1 MMKQIYLLYNFKYH
15 SFYNFV
21 LACLFFP
28 GSLKQMTVVLISESV
43 RGPERV
49 YSLSFRIKG
58 MNPEDP

>member
-28 GSLKQMTVVLISESV
+28 GSLKEMAVVLV
-43 RGPERV
+43 
-49 YSLSFRIKG
+49 SLSL
-58 MNPEDP
+58 

>member
-28 GSLKQMTVVLISESV
+28 GSLKEMAVVLVFLSLQEAQ
-43 RGPERV
+43 RG
-49 YSLSFRIKG
+49 YILFFQDKG
-58 MNPEDP
+58 NEP